1 MLSLC
6 WGGSMAIC
14 VSVSWRTC
22 IMSWAFSGS
31 APARWEGNWG
41 GGPPPPMAGG
51 GFRTFGRPL
60 LPRSLGSLFR
70 GSRRSSPL
78 KGGGLLSGLNGGGGP
93 SSRMESDKSGL
104 PAPIGLIPATAGG
117 GTVGGII
124 GWTGGVRLGIPT
136 GGTSGAALCNIF
148 TAVSGSTILKR
159 EENV

>member
-1 MLSLC
+1 M
-6 WGGSMAIC
+6 I
-14 VSVSWRTC
+14 T
-22 IMSWAFSGS
+22 
-31 APARWEGNWG
+31 
-41 GGPPPPMAGG
+41 
-51 GFRTFGRPL
+51 
-60 LPRSLGSLFR
+60 RSLGSLFR